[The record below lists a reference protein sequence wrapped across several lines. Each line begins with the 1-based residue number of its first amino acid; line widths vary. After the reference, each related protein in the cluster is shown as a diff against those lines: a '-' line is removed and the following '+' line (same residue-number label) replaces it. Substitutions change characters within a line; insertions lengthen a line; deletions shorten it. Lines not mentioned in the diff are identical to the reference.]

1 MRLTDLLEAEDPGW
15 LRPEPPRGHLFG
27 NLLERH
33 IGQWKLRSAEH
44 EAAKEGQIDAA
55 GHLQERVEIGNRRQ
69 TAKPARQAG
78 ATTPAQH
85 VEGIENGAVADK
97 VEHRIELF
105 SFSNSVRKIRPL
117 RLDTLC
123 AKLLQQADALTAA
136 RRGDDAHAR
145 VDRHIEGS
153 LAE

>member
-1 MRLTDLLEAEDPGW
+1 G
-15 LRPEPPRGHLFG
+15 
-27 NLLERH
+27 
-33 IGQWKLRSAEH
+33 
-44 EAAKEGQIDAA
+44 EAAGDWE
-55 GHLQERVEIGNRRQ
+55 ERVEIGNRRQ
-69 TAKPARQAG
+69 TAKPAGQAG

-85 VEGIENGAVADK
+85 VEGIENGAVADQ

-105 SFSNSVRKIRPL
+105 GFSNSARKIRPL

-123 AKLLQQADALTAA
+123 AKLLQQGDALTAA